1 MKAVFNHI
9 KGDKVIWIIVL
20 LLSVVS
26 ILAVYSSV
34 MTLAYRSRSGDA
46 TYFLIKHIIIL
57 LLGIV
62 LIYITHNIKYTYYSR
77 IFQVALILSVPLLL
91 FTMLKG
97 VNEGSATRWLQI
109 PGLGLTFQTSD
120 FAKLAL
126 IVYVARTLTL
136 MQDEMQDLK
145 KGLLHITLPIL
156 LICGL
161 IFPSNIS
168 TAGLLFINCMF
179 ILFIGRASAKL
190 IFSTLGIA
198 LAGAGLFILIV
209 FAFPHIN
216 NRIAT
221 AKARIENFLKGE
233 KKNSYL
239 SQSDEAMIAISTG
252 GTFGKGPGNSTL
264 KSILPQAPS
273 DFIFAILVEEYGF
286 AMAIAMVF
294 FYLALLFRG
303 VRITTRNPKT
313 FGSLLAI
320 GLTLSLVM
328 QAMVNMCVAIHL
340 LPVTGQPLP
349 LVSMGGTSIWFSSIA
364 IGVILSVSRETETET
379 QTVKQPGT
387 IVATT

>member
-1 MKAVFNHI
+1 MKSIFNHI
-9 KGDKVIWIIVL
+9 KGDRVIWIIVL

-34 MTLAYRSRSGDA
+34 ITLAYRSRSGDA
-46 TYFLIKHIIIL
+46 TYFLMKHIIIL
-57 LLGIV
+57 LFGFM
-62 LIYITHNIKYTYYSR
+62 LIYLTHNIKYTYYSR
-77 IFQVALILSVPLLL
+77 IFQVALIISVPLLL
-91 FTMLKG
+91 FTLLKG
-97 VNEGSATRWLQI
+97 VNEGSASRWLQI

-126 IVYVARTLTL
+126 IVYVARTITL
-136 MQDEMQDLK
+136 MQDDMKNLK
-145 KGLLHITLPIL
+145 RGIVSITLPIL

-168 TAGLLFINCMF
+168 TAGLLFINCIF

-198 LAGAGLFILIV
+198 FAGGAFFILIV

-216 NRIAT
+216 NRIST
-221 AKARIENFLKGE
+221 AKSRIEGFAKGD
-233 KKNSYL
+233 KASNY
-239 SQSDEAMIAISTG
+239 QADQAMIAIATG
-252 GTFGKGPGNSTL
+252 GTFGKGPGNSVQ
-264 KSILPQAPS
+264 KNILPQASS
-273 DFIFAILVEEYGF
+273 DFIYAILVEEYGF
-286 AMAIAMVF
+286 IMAIVMVF
-294 FYLALLFRG
+294 FYLALLYRG
-303 VRITTRNPKT
+303 VRIAARNPKT

-320 GLTLSLVM
+320 GLTLSLVL

-364 IGVILSVSRETETET
+364 IGVILSVSRETEQESETEK
-379 QTVKQPGT
+379 QTEQ

>member
-34 MTLAYRSRSGDA
+34 ITLAYRSRSGDA
-46 TYFLIKHIIIL
+46 TYFLIKHIVIL
-57 LLGIV
+57 LFGFF
-62 LIYITHNIKYTYYSR
+62 LIYITHNVKYTYYSR

-97 VNEGSATRWLQI
+97 VNEGSASRWLQI

-136 MQDEMQDLK
+136 MQDEMHDLK
-145 KGLLHITLPIL
+145 KGLINITLPIL

-168 TAGLLFINCMF
+168 TAGLLFINCLF
-179 ILFIGRASAKL
+179 ILFIGRASTKL
-190 IFSTLGIA
+190 IFSTMGIA
-198 LAGAGLFILIV
+198 LAGAMFFILIV

-221 AKARIENFLKGE
+221 ARSRIEGYIKGD
-233 KKNSYL
+233 KSSNY
-239 SQSDEAMIAISTG
+239 QADQAMVAIATG
-252 GTFGKGPGNSTL
+252 GTFGKGPGNSVQ
-264 KSILPQAPS
+264 KNILPQASS
-273 DFIFAILVEEYGF
+273 DFIYAILVEEYGF
-286 AMAIAMVF
+286 VMAIVMVF
-294 FYLALLFRG
+294 FYLALLYRG
-303 VRITTRNPKT
+303 VRIAARNPKT

-364 IGVILSVSRETETET
+364 IGIILSVSKETDSETE
-379 QTVKQPGT
+379 KQLT
-387 IVATT
+387 NIVATT

>member
-1 MKAVFNHI
+1 MKAILNHI
-9 KGDKVIWIIVL
+9 RGDRVIWIIVL

-34 MTLAYRSRSGDA
+34 ITLAYRSRSGDA

-57 LLGIV
+57 LFGFM
-62 LIYITHNIKYTYYSR
+62 LIYLTHNIKYTYYSR
-77 IFQVALILSVPLLL
+77 IFQVALIISVPLLL
-91 FTMLKG
+91 FTLLKG
-97 VNEGSATRWLQI
+97 VNEGSASRWLQI

-126 IVYVARTLTL
+126 IVYVARTITL
-136 MQDEMQDLK
+136 MQDDMKNLK
-145 KGLLHITLPIL
+145 RGVISITLPIL

-190 IFSTLGIA
+190 IFTTLGIA
-198 LAGAGLFILIV
+198 FAGGALFILIV

-221 AKARIENFLKGE
+221 AKSRIESFAKGD
-233 KKNSYL
+233 KSSNY
-239 SQSDEAMIAISTG
+239 QADQAMIAIATG
-252 GTFGKGPGNSTL
+252 GTFGKGPGNSVQ
-264 KSILPQAPS
+264 KNILPQASS
-273 DFIFAILVEEYGF
+273 DFIYAILVEEYGF
-286 AMAIAMVF
+286 IMAIVMVF

-303 VRITTRNPKT
+303 VRIATRNPKT

-320 GLTLSLVM
+320 GLTLSLVL

-364 IGVILSVSRETETET
+364 IGVILSVSRETEQESETE
-379 QTVKQPGT
+379 KQAENV
-387 IVATT
+387 VAAT

>member
-34 MTLAYRSRSGDA
+34 ITLAYRSRSGDA
-46 TYFLIKHIIIL
+46 SYFVIKHIVIL
-57 LLGIV
+57 LFGFL
-62 LIYITHNIKYTYYSR
+62 LIYVTHNIRYTYYSR
-77 IFQVALILSVPLLL
+77 IFQIALFLSVPLLL

-97 VNEGSATRWLQI
+97 VNEGSASRWLQI

-136 MQDEMQDLK
+136 MQNEMDNLK
-145 KGLLHITLPIL
+145 KGIINITLPIL

-198 LAGAGLFILIV
+198 LAGGGLFILVV

-221 AKARIENFLKGE
+221 AKSRIEGFARGDKASN
-233 KKNSYL
+233 Y
-239 SQSDEAMIAISTG
+239 QSDQAMIAIATG
-252 GTFGKGPGNSTL
+252 GTLGKGPGNSIQ
-264 KSILPQAPS
+264 KNILPQASS
-273 DFIFAILVEEYGF
+273 DFIYAILVEEYGF
-286 AMAIAMVF
+286 AMAVAMVF

-303 VRITTRNPKT
+303 VRIATRNPQT

-349 LVSMGGTSIWFSSIA
+349 LVSMGGTSIWFTSIA
-364 IGVILSVSRETETET
+364 IGIILSVSKETETESEIEK
-379 QTVKQPGT
+379 QTGN

>member
-1 MKAVFNHI
+1 MKAIFNHI
-9 KGDKVIWIIVL
+9 KGDRVIWIIVL

-34 MTLAYRSRSGDA
+34 ITLAYRSRSGDA
-46 TYFLIKHIIIL
+46 TYFLMKHIIIL
-57 LLGIV
+57 LFGFL
-62 LIYITHNIKYTYYSR
+62 LIYLTHNIKYTYYSR
-77 IFQVALILSVPLLL
+77 IFQVALIISVPLLL
-91 FTMLKG
+91 FTLLKG
-97 VNEGSATRWLQI
+97 VNEGSASRWLQI

-126 IVYVARTLTL
+126 IVYVARTITL
-136 MQDEMQDLK
+136 MQDDMQNLK
-145 KGLLHITLPIL
+145 RGIVSVTLPIL

-190 IFSTLGIA
+190 IFTTLGIA
-198 LAGAGLFILIV
+198 FAGGALFILIV

-221 AKARIENFLKGE
+221 ARSRIESFAKGD
-233 KKNSYL
+233 KSSNY
-239 SQSDEAMIAISTG
+239 QADQAMIAIATG
-252 GTFGKGPGNSTL
+252 GTFGKGPGNSVQ
-264 KSILPQAPS
+264 KNILPQASS
-273 DFIFAILVEEYGF
+273 DFIYAILVEEYGF
-286 AMAIAMVF
+286 IMAIVMVF

-303 VRITTRNPKT
+303 VRIATRNPKT

-320 GLTLSLVM
+320 GLTLSLVL

-364 IGVILSVSRETETET
+364 IGVILSVSREGEQESETEK
-379 QTVKQPGT
+379 QTESV
-387 IVATT
+387 VAAT

>member
-26 ILAVYSSV
+26 VLAVYSSV
-34 MTLAYRSRSGDA
+34 ITLAYRSRSGDA
-46 TYFLIKHIIIL
+46 TYFLVKHIIIL
-57 LLGIV
+57 LFGFL
-62 LIYITHNIKYTYYSR
+62 LIYVTHNIKYTYYSR
-77 IFQVALILSVPLLL
+77 IFQVALIISVPLLL
-91 FTMLKG
+91 FTLIKG
-97 VNEGSATRWLQI
+97 VNEGSASRWLQI

-126 IVYVARTLTL
+126 IVYVARMVTL
-136 MQDEMQDLK
+136 MQDDRGNLK
-145 KGLLHITLPIL
+145 RGLTYITLPIL

-168 TAGLLFINCMF
+168 TAGLLFINCIF
-179 ILFIGRASAKL
+179 ILFIGRAGAKL
-190 IFSTLGIA
+190 IFSTLGVA
-198 LAGAGLFILIV
+198 VAGGLLFILIV

-221 AKARIENFLKGE
+221 AKSRIESFTKGD
-233 KKNSYL
+233 KSSNY
-239 SQSDEAMIAISTG
+239 QADQAMIAIATG
-252 GTFGKGPGNSTL
+252 GTFGKGPGNSIE
-264 KSILPQAPS
+264 KNILPQASS
-273 DFIFAILVEEYGF
+273 DFIYAILVEEYGF
-286 AMAIAMVF
+286 VMALVMVF

-303 VRITTRNPKT
+303 VRIATRNPKT
-313 FGSLLAI
+313 FGSLLTM

-364 IGVILSVSRETETET
+364 IGVILSVSREIEPGTETEK
-379 QTVKQPGT
+379 QTEN
-387 IVATT
+387 IAATT

>member
-1 MKAVFNHI
+1 MKAIFNHI
-9 KGDKVIWIIVL
+9 KGDRVIWIIVL

-34 MTLAYRSRSGDA
+34 ITLAYRSRSGDA

-57 LLGIV
+57 LFGFL
-62 LIYITHNIKYTYYSR
+62 LIYLTHNVKYTYYSR
-77 IFQVALILSVPLLL
+77 IFQVALIISVPLLL
-91 FTMLKG
+91 FTLLKG
-97 VNEGSATRWLQI
+97 VNEGSASRWLQI

-126 IVYVARTLTL
+126 IVYVARTITL
-136 MQDEMQDLK
+136 MQDDRQNLK
-145 KGLLHITLPIL
+145 RGIISVTLPIL

-179 ILFIGRASAKL
+179 ILFIGKASAKL
-190 IFSTLGIA
+190 IFTTLGIA
-198 LAGAGLFILIV
+198 FAGGALFILIV

-221 AKARIENFLKGE
+221 AKSRIESFAKGD
-233 KKNSYL
+233 KSSNY
-239 SQSDEAMIAISTG
+239 QADQAMIAIATG
-252 GTFGKGPGNSTL
+252 GTFGKGPGNSVQ
-264 KSILPQAPS
+264 KNILPQASS
-273 DFIFAILVEEYGF
+273 DFIYAILVEEYGF
-286 AMAIAMVF
+286 IMAIVMVF

-303 VRITTRNPKT
+303 VRIATRNPKT

-320 GLTLSLVM
+320 GLTLSLVL

-364 IGVILSVSRETETET
+364 IGVILSVSREGEEESETEK
-379 QTVKQPGT
+379 QTENV
-387 IVATT
+387 VAAT

>member
-9 KGDKVIWIIVL
+9 KGDRVIWIIVL

-34 MTLAYRSRSGDA
+34 ITLAYRSKSGDA
-46 TYFLIKHIIIL
+46 SYFLIKHIIIL
-57 LLGIV
+57 LFGFL
-62 LIYITHNIKYTYYSR
+62 LIFVTHNIKYTYYSR
-77 IFQVALILSVPLLL
+77 IFQVGLIISIPLLL
-91 FTMLKG
+91 FTLLKG
-97 VNEGSATRWLQI
+97 VNEGSASRWLQI

-126 IVYVARTLTL
+126 IVYVARTVTL
-136 MQDEMQDLK
+136 LQDEMQDLK
-145 KGLLHITLPIL
+145 KCLIQITLPIF

-168 TAGLLFINCMF
+168 TAGLLFINCLF
-179 ILFIGRASAKL
+179 ILFVGRASAKL
-190 IFSTLGIA
+190 ILSTLGMA
-198 LAGAGLFILIV
+198 FAGAALFILIV

-221 AKARIENFLKGE
+221 AKSRIEGFMKGD
-233 KKNSYL
+233 KNSNY
-239 SQSDEAMIAISTG
+239 QADQAMIAVSTG
-252 GTFGKGPGNSTL
+252 GTFGKGPGNSTQ
-264 KSILPQAPS
+264 KNILPQASS

-286 AMAIAMVF
+286 VMAIAMVF
-294 FYLALLFRG
+294 FYLAFLFRG
-303 VRITTRNPKT
+303 VRIGTRNPKT

-364 IGVILSVSRETETET
+364 VGIILSVSREGEKESETKI
-379 QTVKQPGT
+379 QTGN

>member
-1 MKAVFNHI
+1 MKAAFNYI

-26 ILAVYSSV
+26 VLAVYSSV
-34 MTLAYRSRSGDA
+34 ITLAYRSRSGDA
-46 TYFLIKHIIIL
+46 SYFLIKHIIIL
-57 LLGIV
+57 LFGFV

-77 IFQVALILSVPLLL
+77 IFQVGLILSVPLLL

-97 VNEGSATRWLQI
+97 VNEGSASRWLQI

-126 IVYVARTLTL
+126 IVYVARALTL
-136 MQDEMQDLK
+136 MQDEMKDLK
-145 KGLLHITLPIL
+145 KGLIHITMPIL

-221 AKARIENFLKGE
+221 AKSRIEGFMKGD
-233 KKNSYL
+233 KSSNY
-239 SQSDEAMIAISTG
+239 QSDQAMIAVATG
-252 GTFGKGPGNSTL
+252 GTFGKGPGNSVQ
-264 KSILPQAPS
+264 KNILPQASS

-303 VRITTRNPKT
+303 VRIATRNPKT

-328 QAMVNMCVAIHL
+328 QAMVNMCVATHL

-364 IGVILSVSRETETET
+364 IGVILSVSRETETASE
-379 QTVKQPGT
+379 TVKKTET

>member
-9 KGDKVIWIIVL
+9 KGDRVIWIIVL

-34 MTLAYRSRSGDA
+34 ITLAYRSKSNDA
-46 TYFLIKHIIIL
+46 SYFLIKHIIIL
-57 LLGIV
+57 LFGFL
-62 LIYITHNIKYTYYSR
+62 LIFVTHNIKYTYYSR
-77 IFQVALILSVPLLL
+77 IFQIGLILSVPLLL

-136 MQDEMQDLK
+136 LQDEMGDLK
-145 KGLLHITLPIL
+145 KGLINITLPIM

-168 TAGLLFINCMF
+168 TAGLLFINCIFIMF
-179 ILFIGRASAKL
+179 IGKASSKL
-190 IFSTLGIA
+190 ILSTLGIA
-198 LAGAGLFILIV
+198 LSGALLFILII

-221 AKARIENFLKGE
+221 AKARIESFVKGD
-233 KKNSYL
+233 KSSNY
-239 SQSDEAMIAISTG
+239 QSDQAMIAISTG
-252 GTFGKGPGNSTL
+252 GTFGKGPGNSTQ
-264 KSILPQAPS
+264 KNILPQASS
-273 DFIFAILVEEYGF
+273 DFIYAILVEEYGF
-286 AMAIAMVF
+286 VMAVAMVF
-294 FYLALLFRG
+294 FYLAFLFRG
-303 VRITTRNPKT
+303 VRIGTRNPKT

-364 IGVILSVSRETETET
+364 VGIILSVSREGETESET
-379 QTVKQPGT
+379 EKQKGP

>member
-34 MTLAYRSRSGDA
+34 ITLAYRSKSGDA
-46 TYFLIKHIIIL
+46 SYFLIKHIIIL
-57 LLGIV
+57 LFGFF

-77 IFQVALILSVPLLL
+77 IFQVGLILSIPLLL
-91 FTMLKG
+91 FTLLKG
-97 VNEGSATRWLQI
+97 VNEGSASRWLQI

-126 IVYVARTLTL
+126 IVYTARSITL
-136 MQDEMQDLK
+136 MQDEMHDLK
-145 KGLLHITLPIL
+145 KGLLHITLPIFI
-156 LICGL
+156 ICGL

-198 LAGAGLFILIV
+198 LAGGGLFILIV

-221 AKARIENFLKGE
+221 AKSRIESYIKGD
-233 KKNSYL
+233 KGSNY
-239 SQSDEAMIAISTG
+239 QSDQAMIAVATG
-252 GTFGKGPGNSTL
+252 GTFGKGPGNSTQ
-264 KSILPQAPS
+264 KNILPQASS
-273 DFIFAILVEEYGF
+273 DFIYAILVEEYGF
-286 AMAIAMVF
+286 VMAVAMVF

-303 VRITTRNPKT
+303 VRIATRNPKT

-340 LPVTGQPLP
+340 FPVTGQPLP

-364 IGVILSVSRETETET
+364 IGIILSVSRETEPEFETE
-379 QTVKQPGT
+379 KQ
-387 IVATT
+387 IENVVATT

>member
-9 KGDKVIWIIVL
+9 KGDRVIWIIVL

-34 MTLAYRSRSGDA
+34 ITLAYRSKSGDA
-46 TYFLIKHIIIL
+46 SYFLIKHIIIL
-57 LLGIV
+57 LFGFL
-62 LIYITHNIKYTYYSR
+62 LIFVTHNIKYTYYSR
-77 IFQVALILSVPLLL
+77 IFQVGLILSVPLLL
-91 FTMLKG
+91 FTLLKG
-97 VNEGSATRWLQI
+97 VNEGSASRWLQI

-126 IVYVARTLTL
+126 IVYVARTVTL
-136 MQDEMQDLK
+136 LQDEMQDLK
-145 KGLLHITLPIL
+145 KCLIQITLPIF

-168 TAGLLFINCMF
+168 TAGLLFINCLF

-190 IFSTLGIA
+190 IFSTLGMA
-198 LAGAGLFILIV
+198 FAGAALFILIV

-221 AKARIENFLKGE
+221 AKSRIEGFMRGD
-233 KKNSYL
+233 KNSNY
-239 SQSDEAMIAISTG
+239 QADQAMIAVSTG
-252 GTFGKGPGNSTL
+252 GTFGKGPGNSTQ
-264 KSILPQAPS
+264 KNILPQASS

-286 AMAIAMVF
+286 VMAIAMVF
-294 FYLALLFRG
+294 FYLAFLFRG
-303 VRITTRNPKT
+303 VRIGARNPKT

-364 IGVILSVSRETETET
+364 VGIILSVSREGEKESETKIQTEN
-379 QTVKQPGT
+379 
-387 IVATT
+387 IVAAT

>member
-9 KGDKVIWIIVL
+9 KGDRVIWIIVL

-26 ILAVYSSV
+26 VLAVYSSV
-34 MTLAYRSRSGDA
+34 ITLAYRSRSGDA
-46 TYFLIKHIIIL
+46 SYFLIKHIIIL
-57 LLGIV
+57 LFGFF

-77 IFQVALILSVPLLL
+77 IFQVGLILSVPLLL
-91 FTMLKG
+91 FTLLKG
-97 VNEGSATRWLQI
+97 VNEGSASRWLQI

-126 IVYVARTLTL
+126 IVYTARSITL
-136 MQDEMQDLK
+136 MQDEMHDLK
-145 KGLLHITLPIL
+145 KGLINITLPIFI
-156 LICGL
+156 ICGL

-168 TAGLLFINCMF
+168 TAALLFINCMF

-190 IFSTLGIA
+190 IFSTLG
-198 LAGAGLFILIV
+198 LAFAGMGLFILII

-221 AKARIENFLKGE
+221 AKSRIESYIKGD
-233 KKNSYL
+233 KSSNY
-239 SQSDEAMIAISTG
+239 QADQAMIAVATG
-252 GTFGKGPGNSTL
+252 GTLGKGPGNSTQ
-264 KSILPQAPS
+264 KNILPQASS

-286 AMAIAMVF
+286 VMAIAMVF

-303 VRITTRNPKT
+303 VRIATRNPKT

-340 LPVTGQPLP
+340 FPVTGQPLP

-364 IGVILSVSRETETET
+364 IGIILSVSRQTEPETEIET
-379 QTVKQPGT
+379 QPNN

>member
-9 KGDKVIWIIVL
+9 KGDRVIWIIVL

-34 MTLAYRSRSGDA
+34 ITLAYRSKSGDA
-46 TYFLIKHIIIL
+46 SYFLIKHIIIL
-57 LLGIV
+57 LFGFL
-62 LIYITHNIKYTYYSR
+62 LIFVTHNIKYTYYSR
-77 IFQVALILSVPLLL
+77 IFQVGLIISVPLLL
-91 FTMLKG
+91 FTLLKG
-97 VNEGSATRWLQI
+97 VNEGSASRWLII

-126 IVYVARTLTL
+126 IVYVARTLTVL
-136 MQDEMQDLK
+136 QDDMQDLK
-145 KGLLHITLPIL
+145 KGLINITLPIM

-168 TAGLLFINCMF
+168 TAGLLFINCIFIMF
-179 ILFIGRASAKL
+179 VGKASTKL

-198 LAGAGLFILIV
+198 ISGALLFILII
-209 FAFPHIN
+209 FAFPNIN
-216 NRIAT
+216 NRIST
-221 AKARIENFLKGE
+221 AKARIESFIRGDKSSN
-233 KKNSYL
+233 Y
-239 SQSDEAMIAISTG
+239 QADQAMIAIATG
-252 GTFGKGPGNSTL
+252 GTFGKGPGNSTQ
-264 KSILPQAPS
+264 KNILPQASS
-273 DFIFAILVEEYGF
+273 DFIYAILVEEYGF
-286 AMAIAMVF
+286 VMAIAMVF
-294 FYLALLFRG
+294 FYLAFLFRG
-303 VRITTRNPKT
+303 VRIGTRNPRT

-364 IGVILSVSRETETET
+364 VGIILSVSREGETESET
-379 QTVKQPGT
+379 EKQKGP
-387 IVATT
+387 IVATA